1 MSQIN
6 ILNHKMPIMHEYY
19 KLICKINANANP
31 FTFWQEALIKMV
43 II

>member
-19 KLICKINANANP
+19 KLICKINANP